1 MNNMSPTN
9 NIRFVNGVFELET
22 QNTSYL
28 FRVTPFKH
36 LEHLYYGIKVEIN
49 DADALS
55 LKRNCGY
62 GDSVYYDPRDDK
74 YCLDVL
80 PLEFSGS
87 GTGDFR
93 EAMLEWEVN
102 GSNTADFVYD
112 HYEIIEG
119 NLNLEKLPDGHKA
132 EATLIVYLKDLVTKA
147 QLELNY
153 TIYPDCDVISRSCK
167 LLNNGEAI
175 IKLRK
180 LMSLGFDCLQEELE
194 VITFNGL
201 WAKEVQK
208 KVSKLQGTIINESR
222 VGFSS
227 SRTNPGFILKKPLTT
242 EDQGEAWGFN
252 LIYSG
257 SHYSSISLDLRGSVR
272 IQTGIQPE
280 RFNLEIKPGE
290 AFETPVAVMSYSDQ
304 GLNDLSHHFHDFV
317 NNHLVNPHW
326 ANRERPILINSW
338 EAFMFSFDQNKLLS
352 LAKKAKDSG
361 VELFVLD
368 DGWFGKRNNDLAG
381 LGDYEPNPKKLS
393 QGIIG
398 LAQKIHSLGMKFGL
412 WFEPEAI
419 NPDSDLYRAHPDW
432 AIKEEDRPEFYG
444 RHELL
449 LDLTKIE
456 VKDYIVNK
464 VSEILDSAKVDYVK
478 WDMNRQLVGVSGE
491 YSYRYILSLY
501 EILGRIFKA
510 RPEILLESCSSGGNR
525 FDLGMMAYSPQ
536 IWASDD
542 TDPIERLRIQKNYSY
557 LYPLSVMGA
566 HVSASPCA
574 QTLRKTPLA
583 TRFQVACYGDLG
595 YELDLNRLSP
605 LELKEIKAQ
614 ISFYVKHRSLFQ
626 YGRFYRFDNQ
636 ENKET
641 FEVVKDNKAIVTKYR
656 LLQPVSPGYDKLEV
670 KGIDPKANYEIDSR
684 EFKLNIE
691 MFGQLIEQV
700 LPVKVN
706 SQGLLVREAGK
717 HLGLDTGKQH
727 YEASGKALKAG
738 IGLNNVF
745 NGAGYNE
752 HIRVPGDF
760 GSEMYIIKNR
770 EITSIKEGHNDQT
783 GNEE

>member
-1 MNNMSPTN
+1 MNNTSPTN
-9 NIRFVNGVFELET
+9 NIRYVNGTFQLLT

-36 LEHLYYGIKVEIN
+36 LEHLYYGRKVEIS
-49 DADALS
+49 DAEALS

-93 EAMLEWEVN
+93 EPMLEWEVK

-112 HYEIIEG
+112 HYEVIEG
-119 NLNLEKLPDGHKA
+119 NRKLEKLPDGYKA
-132 EATLIVYLKDLVTKA
+132 EATLIIFLKDSLTKA

-153 TIYPDCDVISRSCK
+153 TIYPECDVISRSCT
-167 LLNNGEAI
+167 LTNNGEESI
-175 IKLRK
+175 ILRK
-180 LMSLGFDCLQEELE
+180 LMSMGFDCLEENLE
-194 VITFNGL
+194 VMTFNGL

-208 KVSKLQGTIINESR
+208 TVTRLPGTLLNQSR

-227 SRTNPGFILKKPLTT
+227 SRTNPGLILKQPLST

-257 SHYSSISLDLRGSVR
+257 SHYSSLALDLRGSVR
-272 IQTGIQPE
+272 IQSGIQPE
-280 RFNLEIKPGE
+280 RFNLELKPGE
-290 AFETPVAVMSYSDQ
+290 SFQTPVSIMTYSDQ

-317 NNHLVNPHW
+317 NNNLVNPHW

-338 EAFMFSFDQNKLLS
+338 EAFMFSFDQNKLLN
-352 LAKKAKDSG
+352 LAKKAKAAG
-361 VELFVLD
+361 IELFVLD

-381 LGDYEPNPKKLS
+381 LGDYEPNLKKLP
-393 QGIIG
+393 QGIKG
-398 LAQKIHSLGMKFGL
+398 LAEKIHSLGMKFGL

-419 NPDSDLYRAHPDW
+419 NPDSDLFRKHPDW
-432 AIKEEDRPEFYG
+432 AIKEEGRPEFYG

-449 LDLTKIE
+449 LDLTKKE
-456 VKDYIVNK
+456 VKDYIVDN
-464 VSEILDSAKVDYVK
+464 VSEIIDSAQVDYVK
-478 WDMNRQLVGVSGE
+478 WDMNRQLTGVSGE

-501 EILGRIFKA
+501 EILDRIFKD
-510 RPEILLESCSSGGNR
+510 RPEVLLESCSSGGNR

-542 TDPIERLRIQKNYSY
+542 TDPIERIKIQKNYSY

-605 LELKEIKAQ
+605 LELNQIKEQ
-614 ISFYVKHRSLFQ
+614 IAYYVKHRSLFQ
-626 YGRFYRFDNQ
+626 YGKFYRFEKA

-641 FEVVKDNKAIVTKYR
+641 FEVVKDNQAIVTKYR
-656 LLQPVSPGYDKLEV
+656 EFQPVSPGYDKLTV
-670 KGIDPKANYEIDSR
+670 KDIDPNENYTIDSR
-684 EFKLNIE
+684 PFKLDIE

-700 LPVKVN
+700 LPIKVN
-706 SQGLLVREAGK
+706 AKGLLVREAGK
-717 HLGLDTGKQH
+717 HLGLDSGKQH
-727 YEASGKALKAG
+727 YEASGKALRAG

-752 HIRVPGDF
+752 NIRVPGDF
-760 GSEMYIIKNR
+760 GSEMYLIKDRN
-770 EITSIKEGHNDQT
+770 ITSIKEGQNDQA
-783 GNEE
+783 GNQE

>member
-1 MNNMSPTN
+1 MNNTSPTN
-9 NIRFVNGVFELET
+9 NIRSVNGVFELVT
-22 QNTSYL
+22 KNTSYL

-36 LEHLYYGIKVEIN
+36 LEHLYYGMKVDLN

-62 GDSVYYDPRDDK
+62 GDSVYYDPKDDK

-93 EAMLEWEVN
+93 EPMLEWEVK
-102 GSNTADFVYD
+102 GSNSADFIYD

-119 NLNLEKLPDGHKA
+119 NRSLTELPDGYKA
-132 EATLIVYLKDLVTKA
+132 EATLIVYLKDTVTKA

-167 LLNNGEAI
+167 LTNNGDENI
-175 IKLRK
+175 ILRK
-180 LMSLGFDCLQEELE
+180 LMSMGFDCLEENLE
-194 VITFNGL
+194 VITFEGL

-208 KVSKLQGTIINESR
+208 KVGKLQGTVLNQSR

-227 SRTNPGFILKKPLTT
+227 SRTNPGFILKRNNTT
-242 EDQGEAWGFN
+242 EDQGQAWGFN

-257 SHYSSISLDLRGSVR
+257 SHYSSLALDLRGSVR

-290 AFETPVAVMSYSDQ
+290 TFQTPVAVMTYSDQ

-326 ANRERPILINSW
+326 VKRDRPVLINSW
-338 EAFMFSFDQNKLLS
+338 EAFMFSFDQNKLLG
-352 LAKKAKDSG
+352 LAKKAKEAG
-361 VELFVLD
+361 IELFVLD
-368 DGWFGKRNNDLAG
+368 DGWFGKRNNDQAG
-381 LGDYEPNPKKLS
+381 LGDYAPNLKKLP
-393 QGIIG
+393 QGIKG
-398 LAQKIHSLGMKFGL
+398 LAEKIHQMGLKFGL
-412 WFEPEAI
+412 WFEPEAV
-419 NPDSDLYRAHPDW
+419 NPDSELYRAHPDW
-432 AIKEEDRPEFYG
+432 AIKEKDRPEFYG

-449 LDLTKIE
+449 LDLTKAE
-456 VKDYIVNK
+456 VKEYIVKN
-464 VSEILDSAKVDYVK
+464 VTDILDTAKVDYVK

-501 EILGRIFKA
+501 EILGIIFKE
-510 RPEILLESCSSGGNR
+510 RPEILFESCSSGGNR

-542 TDPIERLRIQKNYSY
+542 TDPIERIRIQKDYSY

-605 LELKEIKAQ
+605 LELGQIKEQ
-614 ISFYVKHRSLFQ
+614 IVFYIKHRSLFQ
-626 YGRFYRFDNQ
+626 YGRFVRFDKE
-636 ENKET
+636 ENKES
-641 FEVVKDNKAIVTKYR
+641 FEVVNDNQAVVTKYR
-656 LLQPVSPGYDKLEV
+656 LSQPVSPGYDKLEV
-670 KGIDPKANYEIDSR
+670 KDLDPDKSYEIDCR
-684 EFKLNIE
+684 PFKLNIE

-706 SQGLLVREAGK
+706 AKGLLVREAGK
-717 HLGLDTGKQH
+717 HIGLEAGKEH
-727 YEASGKALKAG
+727 YEASGKALRAG

-752 HIRVPGDF
+752 KIRVPGDF
-760 GSEMYIIKNR
+760 GSEMYIIKDKKN
-770 EITSIKEGHNDQT
+770 TSIKEGQNDQA
-783 GNEE
+783 GKAE